1 MKKKDR
7 QNMKKINPYYGF
19 LWGFL
24 IVLFLNGLIFPKFG
38 RGRIV
43 NTDYERFISLVDSGL
58 VKDVMIKSGQIYFT
72 TENAKREIIT
82 YQTGEINDP
91 KLVDRLLAAESPNPD
106 GKIVFNE
113 IVPQENSPILNFLL
127 MWVLPGLIF
136 YLIWRQAS
144 KSIQA
149 RMGSGGNFMSFGN
162 SGAKIYADADIK
174 TTFADVAG

>member
-1 MKKKDR
+1 
-7 QNMKKINPYYGF
+7 
-19 LWGFL
+19 
-24 IVLFLNGLIFPKFG
+24 
-38 RGRIV
+38 
-43 NTDYERFISLVDSGL
+43 
-58 VKDVMIKSGQIYFT
+58 
-72 TENAKREIIT
+72 
-82 YQTGEINDP
+82 
-91 KLVDRLLAAESPNPD
+91 
-106 GKIVFNE
+106 
-113 IVPQENSPILNFLL
+113 